1 MEQVAANS
9 KHHQASV
16 PVQADPSGCTDP
28 SSAISAYLP
37 RSHKPLAP
45 SSGISHMVNSRLSF
59 ELDHQLEQLAL
70 PSATALLRA
79 WPVVL
84 TH

>member
-37 RSHKPLAP
+37 QEPLSP
-45 SSGISHMVNSRLSF
+45 W
-59 ELDHQLEQLAL
+59 L
-70 PSATALLRA
+70 PAQGS
-79 WPVVL
+79 L
-84 TH
+84 TW